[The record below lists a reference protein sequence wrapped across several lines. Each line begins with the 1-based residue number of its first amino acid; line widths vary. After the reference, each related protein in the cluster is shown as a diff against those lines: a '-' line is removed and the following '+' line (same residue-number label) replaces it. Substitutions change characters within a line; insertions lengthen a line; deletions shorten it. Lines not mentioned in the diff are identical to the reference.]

1 MEFLSWNQT
10 QGASGP
16 QRSEGRHIDEKWEN
30 CTPIEMGKTSV
41 CTLWLGNWKLDT
53 ALRLSKYCQTTHC
66 RLWWVLAQTK
76 WMSGTGLQLGVFTL
90 CLIVSGLGSR
100 LFLNGRIIFR
110 RDILFYS
117 NSECSHESDPCTDVV
132 TLLASHW
139 STKTDV
145 TISLAERGTG
155 RQVNQHRRGSW
166 GCVKIKVKTVK
177 TLWGRFCFS

>member
-1 MEFLSWNQT
+1 MISLLEISRTHLFLCYLYYIMAWKLKTRHCSQT
-10 QGASGP
+10 QQILSNHTLQIVVSP
-16 QRSEGRHIDEKWEN
+16 RSNKMDVWDWVAARGFY
-30 CTPIEMGKTSV
+30 SV
-41 CTLWLGNWKLDT
+41 SHC
-53 ALRLSKYCQTTHC
+53 LR
-66 RLWWVLAQTK
+66 
-76 WMSGTGLQLGVFTL
+76 
-90 CLIVSGLGSR
+90 SR
-100 LFLNGRIIFR
+100 VFLNGRIIFR

-117 NSECSHESDPCTDVV
+117 NSEGSHESDPCTDVV

>member
-1 MEFLSWNQT
+1 MISLLEISRTHLFLCYLYYIMAWKLKTRHCSQT
-10 QGASGP
+10 QQILSNHTLQIVVSP
-16 QRSEGRHIDEKWEN
+16 RSNKMDVWD
-30 CTPIEMGKTSV
+30 
-41 CTLWLGNWKLDT
+41 W
-53 ALRLSKYCQTTHC
+53 
-66 RLWWVLAQTK
+66 
-76 WMSGTGLQLGVFTL
+76 LQLGVFTL

-117 NSECSHESDPCTDVV
+117 NSEGSHESDPCTDVV